1 MIKRGRNKFHPLK
14 EKRKTGRGEGGR
26 EFNRKYN
33 ATDARSTYLVS
44 NGNGLRVET
53 SSTGRIAIVLRVSR
67 VSIRGGMSANDNQQI
82 DILVSPDNIGLP
94 PYILSRNM
102 WQCRVMPRPQLTL
115 WKDNPMRSTVRVSD
129 FAPRP

>member
-1 MIKRGRNKFHPLK
+1 MR
-14 EKRKTGRGEGGR
+14 ER

-44 NGNGLRVET
+44 NGNGLCVET

-67 VSIRGGMSANDNQQI
+67 VSIRGGMSANDNEQI

-94 PYILSRNM
+94 
-102 WQCRVMPRPQLTL
+102 LTFYL
-115 WKDNPMRSTVRVSD
+115 ARCGNAVLCPGHG
-129 FAPRP
+129 

>member
-1 MIKRGRNKFHPLK
+1 MRMKIYLLVNRISRFFLFLSIFHI
-14 EKRKTGRGEGGR
+14 
-26 EFNRKYN
+26 
-33 ATDARSTYLVS
+33 LVS

-102 WQCRVMPRPQLTL
+102 WQCRVMPRPRLTL